1 MVFLVVRNSW
11 LSVCFDNIVEALQ
24 ELSNIGSCYMREDQ
38 GGDMGRKEFRNI
50 TADELRE
57 YMRMHREEDYLLV
70 DVRNPKEY
78 RKGHIPGA
86 RLLPVGELSARLSEL
101 PLDRDII
108 FY

>member
-1 MVFLVVRNSW
+1 MVFLVARNYR
-11 LSVCFDNIVEALQ
+11 LPVCFDNIVEANRQ
-24 ELSNIGSCYMREDQ
+24 LSNIGPCYVREDQ

-57 YMRMHREEDYLLV
+57 YMRMHKEEDYLLV
-70 DVRNPKEY
+70 DVRKPDEY
-78 RKGHIPGA
+78 EKGHIPGA

-101 PLDRDII
+101 PQDKDII